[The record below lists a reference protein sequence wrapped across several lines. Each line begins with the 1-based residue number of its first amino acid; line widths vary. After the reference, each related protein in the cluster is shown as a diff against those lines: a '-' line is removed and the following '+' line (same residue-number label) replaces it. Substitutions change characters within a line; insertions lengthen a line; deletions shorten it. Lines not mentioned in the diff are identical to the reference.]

1 MPRYFSYSF
10 NEIPILVDQRCGKH
24 LKTRITFLLRGAST
38 KYTLSLCP
46 GLALSLSPDLSISGS
61 LSLSLFGCLSISES
75 LYLDVKTA
83 LTATIYLP
91 FLRQV
96 LEFGE
101 LVIPSYEIPSCNWDC
116 IYRLAGSPVYEW
128 NFRQVV
134 GLGSLSS

>member
-10 NEIPILVDQRCGKH
+10 NEIPILDDQRCGKH
-24 LKTRITFLLRGAST
+24 FENVNYVFATWCLYKIHTPS
-38 KYTLSLCP
+38 LS
-46 GLALSLSPDLSISGS
+46 GSRSLSIPLSPDLS
-61 LSLSLFGCLSISES
+61 LSLSGCLSISES
-75 LYLDVKTA
+75 LYLDVKIA